1 MRLVLGMLAMLCV
14 EPCAALQAGAL
25 QLRRAQG
32 TRSATSIVMGEASTN
47 KWNEWKFVKGVN
59 DYGKEQTYMY
69 LGAKDKA
76 DDGSSPLSK
85 PVIDVLPE
93 GWNFLL
99 KPYFIMLF
107 SPLVLATACL
117 IFL

>member
-1 MRLVLGMLAMLCV
+1 MLALV
-14 EPCAALQAGAL
+14 FFVAPQTAAALQQIGG
-25 QLRRAQG
+25 LRAV
-32 TRSATSIVMGEASTN
+32 RSAVRRPAAIVMGEAST
-47 KWNEWKFVKGVN
+47 KEANEWKFVKGIN
-59 DYGKEQTYMY
+59 DYGKDVTYMY

-85 PVIDVLPE
+85 PVLDILPE
-93 GWNFLL
+93 EWNFLL

-117 IFL
+117 ILL

>member
-1 MRLVLGMLAMLCV
+1 MLMRLVLAMLCLS
-14 EPCAALQAGAL
+14 PCAALQAGAL
-25 QLRRAQG
+25 QLRRAQA
-32 TRSATSIVMGEASTN
+32 TRSATAIVMGEASTN
-47 KWNEWKFVKGVN
+47 KWNEWKFVKGIN
-59 DYGKEQTYMY
+59 DYGKDVTYMY

-85 PVIDVLPE
+85 PVLDILPE
-93 GWNFLL
+93 EWNFLL

-117 IFL
+117 ILL